1 MKQYKKY
8 VIPYKSA
15 FILGPIFMI
24 VEVLGEIILPK
35 LMSMIINYG
44 CGQDVTVAAKGPA
57 YIIGIGAA
65 MIGTALLMMM
75 GGVLGAYF
83 AVKASVNFAG
93 DLRRD
98 VFAKVQKFSFAN
110 IEKFST
116 GSLVTRL
123 TNDITNIQNV
133 LSMGLRM
140 LLRAPG
146 MLIGGLIM
154 AFLMN
159 AKLALVFCVVIPVLI
174 IALAFVM
181 KTAFPR
187 FDVMQTK
194 IDGLN
199 SRIQEN
205 ITNQRVVK
213 SFVRDDFEKETF
225 DRANN
230 ELKDKTL
237 RAMKVVILTM
247 PIMTL
252 AMNLTVMAVVWFG
265 GQQILI
271 GDMPVGNLTAF
282 TTYVT
287 QILMSLM
294 MVSMIMIQGSRAMAS
309 SHRILEVLDTDI
321 DLNDDNASEKDRLVT
336 SGEIEFKNVC
346 FRYYKKHKK
355 NVLQNINFTAKP
367 GEVVGI
373 IGSTGSGKSSLVQ
386 LIPRLYDCD
395 EGEVL
400 VDGVNVKEYSL
411 NHLRDGVAMVL
422 QKNTL
427 FSGDIYEN
435 LRWGNENADEKTIAQ
450 AAADAQADKFIRGF
464 REGYNTQLGQGGS
477 NVSGGQ
483 KQRLAIAGA
492 LAADTVT
499 VMWGATLVAR
509 LLIAFVFPFKQP
521 RKAMVV
527 MGVSCT
533 IFYILLV
540 QARSQ
545 GAAIALLFA
554 FAFAMAGMNPTAVAS
569 AGRMTSVTSMG
580 IMLPVA
586 SSGAILMPWIIG
598 IVAEKAG
605 LAAGMASNIVPCVG
619 LIIFT
624 LLVARLPEE

>member
-57 YIIGIGAA
+57 YIIGIGAV

-154 AFLMN
+154 AFIMN

-427 FSGDIYEN
+427 FSGSIMEN
-435 LRWGNENADEKTIAQ
+435 LRWGDEEATDEQVKE
-450 AAADAQADKFIRGF
+450 AAKAAQADGF
-464 REGYNTQLGQGGS
+464 VSEFADGYDRELGQGGV

-483 KQRLAIAGA
+483 KQRLCIA
-492 LAADTVT
+492 
-499 VMWGATLVAR
+499 R
-509 LLIAFVFPFKQP
+509 
-521 RKAMVV
+521 
-527 MGVSCT
+527 
-533 IFYILLV
+533 
-540 QARSQ
+540 
-545 GAAIALLFA
+545 ALLKKPKILILDDSTSA
-554 FAFAMAGMNPTAVAS
+554 IDTATEAQIRKS
-569 AGRMTSVTSMG
+569 FSTT
-580 IMLPVA
+580 L
-586 SSGAILMPWIIG
+586 
-598 IVAEKAG
+598 KDTTK
-605 LAAGMASNIVPCVG
+605 
-619 LIIFT
+619 LIIAQRISSVEDADRILVMDEGQIVGQGT
-624 LLVARLPEE
+624 HKELLESCETYQEIYYSQRSKEEVAG

>member
-282 TTYVT
+282 TTYVM

-427 FSGDIYEN
+427 FSGSIMEN
-435 LRWGNENADEKTIAQ
+435 LRWGDEEATDEQVKE
-450 AAADAQADKFIRGF
+450 AAKAAQADGF
-464 REGYNTQLGQGGS
+464 VSEFADGYDRELGQGGV

-483 KQRLAIAGA
+483 KQRLCIA
-492 LAADTVT
+492 
-499 VMWGATLVAR
+499 R
-509 LLIAFVFPFKQP
+509 
-521 RKAMVV
+521 
-527 MGVSCT
+527 
-533 IFYILLV
+533 
-540 QARSQ
+540 
-545 GAAIALLFA
+545 ALLKKPKILILDDSTSA
-554 FAFAMAGMNPTAVAS
+554 VDTATEAQIRKS
-569 AGRMTSVTSMG
+569 FSTT
-580 IMLPVA
+580 L
-586 SSGAILMPWIIG
+586 
-598 IVAEKAG
+598 KDTTK
-605 LAAGMASNIVPCVG
+605 
-619 LIIFT
+619 LIIAQRISSVEDADRILVMDEGQIVGQGT
-624 LLVARLPEE
+624 HKELLESCETYQEIYYSQRSKEEVAG

>member
-373 IGSTGSGKSSLVQ
+373 IGSIGSGKSSLVQ

-427 FSGDIYEN
+427 FSGSIMEN
-435 LRWGNENADEKTIAQ
+435 LRWGDEEATDEQVKE
-450 AAADAQADKFIRGF
+450 AAKAAQADGF
-464 REGYNTQLGQGGS
+464 VSEFADGYDRELGQGGV

-483 KQRLAIAGA
+483 KQRLCIA
-492 LAADTVT
+492 
-499 VMWGATLVAR
+499 R
-509 LLIAFVFPFKQP
+509 
-521 RKAMVV
+521 
-527 MGVSCT
+527 
-533 IFYILLV
+533 
-540 QARSQ
+540 
-545 GAAIALLFA
+545 ALLKKPKILILDDSTSA
-554 FAFAMAGMNPTAVAS
+554 VDTATEAQIRKS
-569 AGRMTSVTSMG
+569 FSTT
-580 IMLPVA
+580 L
-586 SSGAILMPWIIG
+586 
-598 IVAEKAG
+598 KDTTK
-605 LAAGMASNIVPCVG
+605 
-619 LIIFT
+619 LIIAQRISSVEDADRILVMDEGQIVGQGT
-624 LLVARLPEE
+624 HKELLESCETYQEIYYSQRSKEEVAG

>member
-427 FSGDIYEN
+427 FSGSIMEN
-435 LRWGNENADEKTIAQ
+435 LRWGDEEATDEQVKE
-450 AAADAQADKFIRGF
+450 AAKAAQADGF
-464 REGYNTQLGQGGS
+464 VSEFADGYDRELGQGGV

-483 KQRLAIAGA
+483 KQRLCIA
-492 LAADTVT
+492 
-499 VMWGATLVAR
+499 R
-509 LLIAFVFPFKQP
+509 
-521 RKAMVV
+521 
-527 MGVSCT
+527 
-533 IFYILLV
+533 
-540 QARSQ
+540 
-545 GAAIALLFA
+545 ALLKRPKVLIFDDSTSA
-554 FAFAMAGMNPTAVAS
+554 VDTATEAS
-569 AGRMTSVTSMG
+569 IREGLASLKDTTKIIIAQRVTSIQHADQIVILDDG
-580 IMLPVA
+580 KIHAIGTHDTLLA
-586 SSGAILMPWIIG
+586 SDPIYQDIYYSQQEG
-598 IVAEKAG
+598 AG
-605 LAAGMASNIVPCVG
+605 L
-619 LIIFT
+619 
-624 LLVARLPEE
+624 

>member
-427 FSGDIYEN
+427 FSGSIMEN
-435 LRWGNENADEKTIAQ
+435 LRWGDEEATDEQVKE
-450 AAADAQADKFIRGF
+450 AAKAAQADGF
-464 REGYNTQLGQGGS
+464 VSEFADGYDRELGQGGV

-483 KQRLAIAGA
+483 KQRLCIARALLKKPKILILDDSTSAVDTRTDALIRKAFREEIPNTTKIIIAQRVSSIEDADQIIVLDDGKIAGVG
-492 LAADTVT
+492 TSEE
-499 VMWGATLVAR
+499 
-509 LLIAFVFPFKQP
+509 LLKTNDIYREV
-521 RKAMVV
+521 
-527 MGVSCT
+527 
-533 IFYILLV
+533 YE
-540 QARSQ
+540 SQ
-545 GAAIALLFA
+545 VKG
-554 FAFAMAGMNPTAVAS
+554 G
-569 AGRMTSVTSMG
+569 GDD
-580 IMLPVA
+580 
-586 SSGAILMPWIIG
+586 
-598 IVAEKAG
+598 E
-605 LAAGMASNIVPCVG
+605 
-619 LIIFT
+619 
-624 LLVARLPEE
+624 

>member
-159 AKLALVFCVVIPVLI
+159 AKLALVFCVIIPVLI

-321 DLNDDNASEKDRLVT
+321 DLNDDNASEKDRLVR

-427 FSGDIYEN
+427 FSGSIMEN
-435 LRWGNENADEKTIAQ
+435 LRWGDEEATDEQVKE
-450 AAADAQADKFIRGF
+450 AAKAAQADGF
-464 REGYNTQLGQGGS
+464 VSEFADGYDRELGQGGV

-483 KQRLAIAGA
+483 KQRLCIA
-492 LAADTVT
+492 
-499 VMWGATLVAR
+499 R
-509 LLIAFVFPFKQP
+509 
-521 RKAMVV
+521 
-527 MGVSCT
+527 
-533 IFYILLV
+533 
-540 QARSQ
+540 
-545 GAAIALLFA
+545 ALLKKPKILILDDSTSA
-554 FAFAMAGMNPTAVAS
+554 VDTATEAQIRKS
-569 AGRMTSVTSMG
+569 FSTT
-580 IMLPVA
+580 L
-586 SSGAILMPWIIG
+586 
-598 IVAEKAG
+598 KDTTK
-605 LAAGMASNIVPCVG
+605 
-619 LIIFT
+619 LIIAQRISSVEDADRILVMDEGQIVGQGT
-624 LLVARLPEE
+624 HKELLESCETYQEIYYSQRSKEEVAG

>member
-355 NVLQNINFTAKP
+355 NVLQSINFTAKP

-427 FSGDIYEN
+427 FSGSIMEN
-435 LRWGNENADEKTIAQ
+435 LRWGDEEATDEQVKE
-450 AAADAQADKFIRGF
+450 AAKAAQADGF
-464 REGYNTQLGQGGS
+464 VSEFADGYDRELGQGGV

-483 KQRLAIAGA
+483 KQRLCIA
-492 LAADTVT
+492 
-499 VMWGATLVAR
+499 R
-509 LLIAFVFPFKQP
+509 
-521 RKAMVV
+521 
-527 MGVSCT
+527 
-533 IFYILLV
+533 
-540 QARSQ
+540 
-545 GAAIALLFA
+545 ALLKKPKILILDDSTSA
-554 FAFAMAGMNPTAVAS
+554 VDTATEVQIRKS
-569 AGRMTSVTSMG
+569 FSTT
-580 IMLPVA
+580 L
-586 SSGAILMPWIIG
+586 
-598 IVAEKAG
+598 KDTTK
-605 LAAGMASNIVPCVG
+605 
-619 LIIFT
+619 LIIAQRISSVEDADRILVMDEGQIVGQGT
-624 LLVARLPEE
+624 HKELLESCETYQEIYYSQRSKEEVAG

>member
-1 MKQYKKY
+1 
-8 VIPYKSA
+8 
-15 FILGPIFMI
+15 MI

-427 FSGDIYEN
+427 FSGSIMEN
-435 LRWGNENADEKTIAQ
+435 LRWGDEEATDEQVKE
-450 AAADAQADKFIRGF
+450 AAKAAQADGF
-464 REGYNTQLGQGGS
+464 VSEFADGYDRELGQGGV

-483 KQRLAIAGA
+483 KQRLCIA
-492 LAADTVT
+492 
-499 VMWGATLVAR
+499 R
-509 LLIAFVFPFKQP
+509 
-521 RKAMVV
+521 
-527 MGVSCT
+527 
-533 IFYILLV
+533 
-540 QARSQ
+540 
-545 GAAIALLFA
+545 ALLKKPKILILDDSTSA
-554 FAFAMAGMNPTAVAS
+554 VDTATEAQIRKS
-569 AGRMTSVTSMG
+569 FSTT
-580 IMLPVA
+580 L
-586 SSGAILMPWIIG
+586 
-598 IVAEKAG
+598 KDTTK
-605 LAAGMASNIVPCVG
+605 
-619 LIIFT
+619 LIIAQRISSVEDADRILVMDEGQIVGQGT
-624 LLVARLPEE
+624 HKELLESCETYQEIYYSQRSKEEVAG

>member
-336 SGEIEFKNVC
+336 FGEIEFKNVC

-427 FSGDIYEN
+427 FSGSIMEN
-435 LRWGNENADEKTIAQ
+435 LRWGDEEATDEQVKE
-450 AAADAQADKFIRGF
+450 AAKAAQADGF
-464 REGYNTQLGQGGS
+464 VSEFADGYDRELGQGGV

-483 KQRLAIAGA
+483 KQRLCIA
-492 LAADTVT
+492 
-499 VMWGATLVAR
+499 R
-509 LLIAFVFPFKQP
+509 
-521 RKAMVV
+521 
-527 MGVSCT
+527 
-533 IFYILLV
+533 
-540 QARSQ
+540 
-545 GAAIALLFA
+545 ALLKKPKILILDDSTSA
-554 FAFAMAGMNPTAVAS
+554 VDTATEAQIRKS
-569 AGRMTSVTSMG
+569 FSTT
-580 IMLPVA
+580 L
-586 SSGAILMPWIIG
+586 
-598 IVAEKAG
+598 KDTTK
-605 LAAGMASNIVPCVG
+605 
-619 LIIFT
+619 LIIAQRISSVEDADRILVMDEGQIVGQGT
-624 LLVARLPEE
+624 HKELLESCETYQEIYYSQRSKEEVAG